1 MKKLLLT
8 LLLCEMLFAIESAK
22 DLAVKEAL
30 DASHKLHEMMSE
42 NVKNKIANQGIYAGA
57 EFCVN
62 ESYAKIEE
70 LNKSLGDNITIKR
83 VSLQNRNPKSY
94 PLEDEVKILE
104 AFDLIEKSSAY
115 LPSEIVQLNSDGE
128 YKIYFPSTMS
138 NKSCKSC
145 HGANKGVDIKVQ
157 ELIKS
162 KYPNDKAIDF
172 VSGQVRGAVIVTVKP
187 KK

>member
-1 MKKLLLT
+1 MKKILLT
-8 LLLCEMLFAIESAK
+8 LLLCEFLFANESAK
-22 DLAVKEAL
+22 DLAVKEACNAL
-30 DASHKLHEMMSE
+30 HKLHEMMST
-42 NVKNKIANQGIYAGA
+42 NVKTRISDKGIYAGA
-57 EFCVN
+57 KFCVN
-62 ESYAKIEE
+62 ESYSKIEE
-70 LNKSLGDNITIKR
+70 LSKSLGENISLKR
-83 VSLQNRNPKSY
+83 VSLKNRNPKSY

-104 AFDLIEKSSAY
+104 AFELIEKSNAY

-145 HGANKGVDIKVQ
+145 HGAQKGVDIQVQ

-172 VSGQVRGAVIVTVKP
+172 VSGQVRGAVIVTVKQ
-187 KK
+187 KQ